1 MKLLLENWRQY
12 LAEEQSESIFGYTIQ
27 PDDKV
32 FLSNTPFDEMRTIQ
46 SGQQQKE
53 GYKPL
58 GLWYGCGD
66 GWLRYASQELPSDY
80 MADVKYIYKIELNYA
95 EKLEDSPYDRVLKVD
110 TVEDL
115 SSLSMEYG
123 VTDRYGY
130 TKLNW
135 RRFSNDYGGIEICP
149 YQGYKH
155 NPETDRNIRM
165 SPDYDWYYPWDV
177 ASGCVWDA
185 GAIRNIELLASKESV

>member
-80 MADVKYIYKIELNYA
+80 MAGVKYIYKIELNYA

-123 VTDRYGY
+123 
-130 TKLNW
+130 
-135 RRFSNDYGGIEICP
+135 
-149 YQGYKH
+149 
-155 NPETDRNIRM
+155 
-165 SPDYDWYYPWDV
+165 
-177 ASGCVWDA
+177 A
-185 GAIRNIELLASKESV
+185 GS